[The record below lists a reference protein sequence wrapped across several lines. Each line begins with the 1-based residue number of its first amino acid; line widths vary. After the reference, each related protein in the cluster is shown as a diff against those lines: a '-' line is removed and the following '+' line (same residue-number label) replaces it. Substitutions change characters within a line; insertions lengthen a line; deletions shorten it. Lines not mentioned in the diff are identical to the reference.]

1 MSYQKFYTNPIHSSS
16 LLCQLASMWKN
27 DIMCDAVIKT
37 GNANTKAHR
46 VVMMAACPM
55 LQSMDHAA
63 SGSKL
68 EIRLSPEIKQ
78 QSIQSFLQYL
88 YEGFMMVTE
97 DNCKDIEKIGRLL
110 QVDSV
115 IKCCADFCKSLTV
128 RKGSLSNADQ
138 YRYTFCDMI
147 EFRHVRSSDL
157 QRTMSESQVK
167 RSHDANAHDLDNGVK
182 RLRMRHSSSPMKSS
196 SSNLPNQA
204 NNVLDG
210 KILQDSLE
218 LVQVDPSD
226 SGGSQQSVGVGV
238 ISHYENNPETSVV
251 IPTGECSDTPCGST
265 VVSEPGSSTNTVSG
279 NQTSSSSNTSGHR
292 QSPHQSSES
301 SMNEVSRELKNKP
314 PDPTHSPAEPCDPKE
329 STESHENRPQFDSH
343 LGPDLSIVKV
353 ESLTPD
359 PIRHRILEQE
369 QVAADYQ
376 DNSQQQKSRSSESRE
391 LGQQGS
397 PIRSSHDGNTHKILD
412 SMTELNEHIRYHT
425 GNLMRMLPD
434 NQQLNQQ
441 QGHPGESKSVVDLR
455 SHPPKLQQQGKQ
467 SRVHTVS
474 SPPYP
479 FSVTTAVHHLPPV
492 SALSH
497 FMLPPPT
504 HHQVTAKPSPTE
516 LIDLSEDSS
525 GETRRSGDSQPPAIH
540 KLMYIPNRK
549 PCTWCQIKGVKTKS
563 GWYCY
568 ASYKCEVCDVP
579 LCKQGRVCFQ
589 EYHRHIGI
597 PDSEIVNPNSDS
609 TSFLFDFG
617 PNK

>member
-1 MSYQKFYTNPIHSSS
+1 MSYQKFYTNPIQSSS

-37 GNANTKAHR
+37 GNVNTKAHR

-68 EIRLSPEIKQ
+68 EIRLSPDIKQ

-97 DNCKDIEKIGRLL
+97 DNYKDIEKIGRLL

-115 IKCCADFCKSLTV
+115 IKCCADFCKSLAV
-128 RKGSLSNADQ
+128 GRRSLSNADQ

-157 QRTMSESQVK
+157 QRTISENQVK
-167 RSHDANAHDLDNGVK
+167 RSHDVHGHCLDNGVK
-182 RLRMRHSSSPMKSS
+182 RTRHSSSPIKSS
-196 SSNLPNQA
+196 NRNLPNQA
-204 NNVLDG
+204 DNVLDG

-218 LVQVDPSD
+218 FVQVEPAD
-226 SGGSQQSVGVGV
+226 SGGSHQSVRVGV
-238 ISHYENNPETSVV
+238 VSHCENNPETSVV
-251 IPTGECSDTPCGST
+251 IPTGDCCDTPCGST
-265 VVSEPGSSTNTVSG
+265 VVSESPGSPTCTNTLSR
-279 NQTSSSSNTSGHR
+279 NQTPSSSDTSGQR

-301 SMNEVSRELKNKP
+301 MDEISKEFKQNRPNETA
-314 PDPTHSPAEPCDPKE
+314 PDLAKSCDPKE
-329 STESHENRPQFDSH
+329 STEAQGNRLQNDSQ

-353 ESLTPD
+353 ESIAPD
-359 PIRHRILEQE
+359 PDRHRILEQE
-369 QVAADYQ
+369 QVAADYK
-376 DNSQQQKSRSSESRE
+376 DNSSQHRSRPSESK
-391 LGQQGS
+391 QQ
-397 PIRSSHDGNTHKILD
+397 T
-412 SMTELNEHIRYHT
+412 
-425 GNLMRMLPD
+425 
-434 NQQLNQQ
+434 
-441 QGHPGESKSVVDLR
+441 
-455 SHPPKLQQQGKQ
+455 
-467 SRVHTVS
+467 RVHTVS

-479 FSVTTAVHHLPPV
+479 FSVSSTMHHLPPV

-497 FMLPPPT
+497 FMLPPRT
-504 HHQVTAKPSPTE
+504 HLQVAAKPPPTG

-525 GETRRSGDSQPPAIH
+525 GETRRSGDSQPSAIH

-579 LCKQGRVCFQ
+579 LCKQGRDEDPRYGFVSGSSSHGLAWTDPCHQ
-589 EYHRHIGI
+589 ARE
-597 PDSEIVNPNSDS
+597 SEVIATRPSSDR
-609 TSFLFDFG
+609 
-617 PNK
+617 